1 MLHTYQVRAAGSRV
15 HAFNHYPYFFF
26 NVYTVLSHV
35 LLASMYTVIIWTIW
49 PLSVNKKSFRENYT
63 FDLTVLFLG
72 SYPKE
77 TTRKMPKNAHVRICT
92 TVLVTEKF

>member
-1 MLHTYQVRAAGSRV
+1 MLHTYQVRAADSRA
-15 HAFNHYPYFFF
+15 HAFNHYPYFFS
-26 NVYTVLSHV
+26 VYTVLSHV

-49 PLSVNKKSFRENYT
+49 LLSVHKKSFRENHT

-77 TTRKMPKNAHVRICT
+77 TTRKMHKNARIRKDMHYR
-92 TVLVTEKF
+92 VSN